1 MTRGRPIRAGQCVL
15 AAAALS
21 ALLAA
26 CGSSGS
32 GQAVP
37 TSALPAT
44 STPPASSQTPSPSV
58 SAPSSAVSTS
68 APPLSPTGPSATL
81 STVPST
87 AITPQRCHTAS
98 LQPSSVTDVP
108 GELGKEFAVVL
119 RNNGGVTCQAQGWPG
134 VSFVDAAGK
143 DLGDAERRGSAPQVR
158 TLPPG
163 STVLVTVGVSNPAGG
178 NGCVGGV
185 PDSRTVLLTP
195 PNETAQLSVALPHVF
210 LVCHPIVYPI
220 GSAAQGS

>member
-1 MTRGRPIRAGQCVL
+1 MRVVRVGTGRPHECVAGNIDAPGKQSN
-15 AAAALS
+15 ALTVGLGAIVCCFDFGAS
-21 ALLAA
+21 AKSDRPIGYA
-26 CGSSGS
+26 
-32 GQAVP
+32 QHR
-37 TSALPAT
+37 
-44 STPPASSQTPSPSV
+44 SV
-58 SAPSSAVSTS
+58 A
-68 APPLSPTGPSATL
+68 
-81 STVPST
+81 

-178 NGCVGGV
+178 NGCVGDV

-195 PNETAQLSVALPHVF
+195 PNETAQLTVALPHVF